1 MARAKRGG
9 HQQLMKFATRAIHA
23 GQEPEPS
30 TGAITPP
37 IFQTST
43 FAQSAPGVHKGY
55 DYSRTDNPTRT
66 ALQEALA
73 SLESAK
79 YALAFASGMGATTTV
94 LLLLKK
100 GDHVVSSQD
109 VYGGTYRIF
118 RRVFEEFGLEFS
130 FIETSQTRAISRAM
144 NRRTQI

>member
-1 MARAKRGG
+1 MKSKKDPLSNAAR
-9 HQQLMKFATRAIHA
+9 FATRAIHA

-30 TGAITPP
+30 TGAVTPP

-43 FAQSAPGVHKGY
+43 FAQTAPGVHKGY

-73 SLESAK
+73 SLESADH
-79 YALAFASGMGATTTV
+79 ALAFSSGMGATTTV

-100 GDHVVSSQD
+100 GDHIVSSRD

-118 RRVFEEFGLEFS
+118 RRVFEEFGLQFS
-130 FIETSQTRAISRAM
+130 FVETSDSRQVSRAV
-144 NRRTQI
+144 NRRTRL